1 MKHFSLIDKSLNEFL
16 TVCDVKTIVRHVDS
30 NAGRLGES
38 SKVSWMLLA
47 ITNIPQT
54 STWGQIMKMH
64 EGIFEVTPTFWCQ
77 KFLP

>member
-1 MKHFSLIDKSLNEFL
+1 MNRQNLIGPTTMCNM
-16 TVCDVKTIVRHVDS
+16 DV
-30 NAGRLGES
+30 ALP
-38 SKVSWMLLA
+38 A

-77 KFLP
+77 KFLPLGPNYHIP